1 MKSLFIDLPH
11 LMSPKQICF
20 LEGTIADIF
29 GNFKVRGYS
38 YIKEE
43 NFLNKHYVVQQWNIQ
58 E

>member
-43 NFLNKHYVVQQWNIQ
+43 NFLN
-58 E
+58 